1 MKSPFKPNGHLP
13 PHPGRSE
20 SPLFRLPR
28 PRPTQLSKSTIRVE
42 DQSQPPPTIDDPQ
55 FSTLKKTMQ
64 TNIATKS
71 HLAPTL
77 RPILEAWT
85 CENPKLSYFS
95 NFTPTQIS
103 EISTLTLTELH
114 KIKLLLTNLQSFQT
128 SLLDYSTHMTSLKKM
143 TNPKIRASQKP
154 VIQRDQNPVNLFLP
168 FYNPHNNP
176 DFYRVSRST

>member
-20 SPLFRLPR
+20 SPSFRLTR
-28 PRPTQLSKSTIRVE
+28 HRPTQLSKSTIRLE

-55 FSTLKKTMQ
+55 FSTIKKTMQ

-85 CENPKLSYFS
+85 HENSKLGYFS

-103 EISTLTLTELH
+103 EISTLTHTELH
-114 KIKLLLTNLQSFQT
+114 KIKLLLTNLQSFHT
-128 SLLDYSTHMTSLKKM
+128 SLLDYNTHMSSLNKM
-143 TNPKIRASQKP
+143 TNPKFRNPQKP
-154 VIQRDQNPVNLFLP
+154 VIQRDTNPVNVFLP
-168 FYNPHNNP
+168 YYNSHNNP